1 MAKQALNLTAI
12 QQAAINK
19 VVSADAYKTANGEI
33 TPGEYPIDLMVRI
46 TGALKKGEKYQA
58 AIHWSVDWCGL
69 FAVALSK
76 LNGVTVESI
85 VREFCAKEEVDTAAI
100 KVQAEDA
107 INTVKGTAMQ
117 ECNGKLSG
125 KVFAEI
131 VDTAKVEVL

>member
-19 VVSADAYKTANGEI
+19 VVSAEAYKTANGEI
-33 TPGEYPIDLMVRI
+33 QPGEYPIELLVKI
-46 TGALKKGEKYQA
+46 TGTLKKGEKYSQP
-58 AIHWSVDWCGL
+58 IHWSVDWCGL

-76 LNGVTVESI
+76 LNGVTVESV
-85 VREFCAKEEVDTAAI
+85 VREFCATEEVDTAAI
-100 KVQAEDA
+100 KTQAEEA
-107 INTVKGTAMQ
+107 VNTVKGTSMQ